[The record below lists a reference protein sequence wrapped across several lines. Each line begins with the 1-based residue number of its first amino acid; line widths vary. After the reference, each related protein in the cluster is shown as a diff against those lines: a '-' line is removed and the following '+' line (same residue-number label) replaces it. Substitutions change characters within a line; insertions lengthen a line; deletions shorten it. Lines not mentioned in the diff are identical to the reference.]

1 MTKQIELPLISI
13 CIPTY
18 NGAKHILR
26 CLQSIDEQNYSNI
39 EIIISDDNSSDDT
52 LEICEAFAK
61 NTSIPLNIVSHP
73 PKNIAD
79 NWNHCIALAKGEYV
93 KLVFQDDSLAYN
105 CIEKMAAKMQESNAD
120 FVYCNRSFLV
130 DGNLKNNARTQQWI
144 KRYGD
149 LHRYWKLA
157 PEDFEHG
164 KLFLN
169 KASHLFS
176 YPLNKIG
183 EPSVTLIRKSLFDT
197 AGLFDTQLQQ
207 LTDVELYYRMFA
219 LGKIAYVNE
228 ALIQIGIHVNQ
239 ATQNNIK
246 QNKADE
252 DMLLYET
259 LKAKIGSLLHSST
272 KLFPLKYRIKNS
284 ARILKK
290 KIIR

>member
-1 MTKQIELPLISI
+1 MTKQIELPLISV

-39 EIIISDDNSSDDT
+39 EIIISDDYSTDDT
-52 LEICEAFAK
+52 LNICEAFLK
-61 NTSIPLNIVSHP
+61 NCSIPFTLVTHP

-79 NWNHCIALAKGEYV
+79 NWNHCIAHAKGEYV
-93 KLVFQDDSLAYN
+93 KFVFQDDSLAYN
-105 CIEKMAAKMQESNAD
+105 CIEKMVTKMQESKAD

-130 DGNLKNNARTQQWI
+130 DENLQTNAKTQQWI

-157 PEDFEHG
+157 PEDFEQG

-169 KASHLFS
+169 KASDLFS

-197 AGLFDTQLQQ
+197 VGLFDTHLQQ

-219 LGKIAYVNE
+219 PGKIAYVNE
-228 ALIQIGIHVNQ
+228 ALIQIGIHADQ

-246 QNKADE
+246 QNKANE
-252 DMLLYET
+252 DILLYET
-259 LKAKIGSLLHSST
+259 LHAKIGNLLHPST
-272 KLFPLKYRIKNS
+272 KFFPLKCRIKNS
-284 ARILKK
+284 ARFLKK
-290 KIIR
+290 KILG